1 MKSKVSAPAS
11 IPPSTV
17 TTLDDIA
24 SRDVVAPRL
33 RLAELSSSLGAG
45 VLGLGIGVLISSSVA
60 GLGWPILVVG
70 LVLHAW
76 GMADKHRIEAKQG
89 APRVWWSTLLYW
101 LCWVAL
107 AAIVLYAVWSWAS

>member
-1 MKSKVSAPAS
+1 MTSKVSAPAS

-17 TTLDDIA
+17 TTVDDIV

-45 VLGLGIGVLISSSVA
+45 VLGLGIGVLISASVA

-107 AAIVLYAVWSWAS
+107 AAIVSYAVWSWAA